1 MPGHYKN
8 VQGTFWENTKN
19 HDCGV
24 PDVYFRCHACH
35 FYAYPK
41 YLTNFQAERQN
52 IKENQWRFFLFN
64 KLDSGLPEN
73 RDSAGEIVYLLEFFI
88 DFDNF

>member
-8 VQGTFWENTKN
+8 VQGTFWENKKK

-24 PDVYFRCHACH
+24 PDVYFRCHVTFTH
-35 FYAYPK
+35 IQK

-64 KLDSGLPEN
+64 KLDFGLPEN
-73 RDSAGEIVYLLEFFI
+73 RVSAGEIVYLLEFFI